1 MHISLHSFEIRKQWE
16 HIRFLF
22 SACNIVTA
30 INMYFYLP
38 IIMTPKLKFRMS
50 PVLKYILA
58 GMLFT
63 IPFAIFSQNLTAAD
77 LKKKISGQTLTD
89 SSQVDRLINAAVKT
103 ARRDPKSGIRQLQDA
118 AILAD
123 KLNYNKGKA
132 ICYLKMAKIYNQ
144 RRDFEKAE
152 IYASDGAALADKW
165 NLKALQKPFFLMISE
180 IEYDK
185 GQHVPDTTLREE
197 VRDIK
202 AAIKY
207 KYFLKDTLD
216 KSVQHAVSL
225 QKDVKNKENE
235 LYVFRFQGLLYG
247 VGFIALLVMIGFGFT
262 WFNLRKVKM
271 ENKQLLTEQKLKRSQ
286 MNPHF
291 IFNSIQ
297 NVRSLIH
304 GKKEEEA
311 VEYLNKFSKLTRQVL
326 ESSNENYISLTEE
339 IEMLQHYLSIQ
350 QLLYSNSFDFS
361 ISTTENIDSDAY
373 FLPPMLAQPFV
384 ENAIKHGLAGKKQGG
399 FITVKFHLKDKRLI
413 FEVRDNG
420 SGFSASKQTENHKS
434 MAMDITKERLSHYS
448 KYKTF
453 RFQAEDIKNESQQV
467 TGARVLFEVPYI
479 YEN

>member
-1 MHISLHSFEIRKQWE
+1 MNALQK
-16 HIRFLF
+16 
-22 SACNIVTA
+22 
-30 INMYFYLP
+30 YL
-38 IIMTPKLKFRMS
+38 
-50 PVLKYILA
+50 LA
-58 GMLFT
+58 GMLLI
-63 IPFAIFSQNLTAAD
+63 IPSVYFSQNQVATQIKNKLNQQISAD
-77 LKKKISGQTLTD
+77 STE
-89 SSQVDRLINAAVKT
+89 VDKLIHSAVKK
-103 ARRDPKSGIRQLQDA
+103 ARYDAKNGIAMLQDA
-118 AILAD
+118 IILSN
-123 KLNYNKGKA
+123 KLNYRKGKA
-132 ICYLKMAKIYNQ
+132 LSYLEMAKIYNRQ
-144 RRDFEKAE
+144 HDYEKAE
-152 IYASDGAALADKW
+152 IYASDGANLANIW
-165 NLKALQKPFFLMISE
+165 NLKSLQKSFFLMISE

-185 GQHVPDTTLREE
+185 GLHVPDTTIREE

-216 KSVQHAVSL
+216 RSVQQTVSL
-225 QKDVKNKENE
+225 KKDVKNKENE
-235 LYVFRFQGLLYG
+235 LVVFRFQSFLLG
-247 VGFIALLVMIGFGFT
+247 AGFVALLILIAFGYT

-271 ENKQLLTEQKLKRSQ
+271 ENKQLMTEQKLKRSQ

-361 ISTTENIDSDAY
+361 ISTTENMDSDAY

-384 ENAIKHGLAGKKQGG
+384 ENAIKHGLAGKQQGG
-399 FITVKFHLKDKRLI
+399 FISVKFHLKDKRLI

-420 SGFSASKQTENHKS
+420 SGFSGSPKTENHKS
-434 MAMDITKERLSHYS
+434 MAMKITKERLSHYS
-448 KYKTF
+448 KNKSF
-453 RFQAEDIKNESQQV
+453 KFHAEDIKNENQQV